1 MLADKLHYQLLTIGN
16 EQQPIIIID
25 NFVAD
30 PQGLVAYAMGQQD
43 VMPAAGHYPG
53 LRSKAP
59 KAYRAMLCQQLSPLL
74 QRVFGLASTQLTQ
87 ADCYYSMV
95 ATPVNQLTL
104 VQQLP
109 HFDQPRTDE
118 LAIMH
123 YLCGEPHGG
132 TSFYRHRSSGFES
145 IDQLRLPVYLSRL
158 ENEIQHYGM
167 PRQPC
172 YINGENVF
180 FERVKSVQAV
190 FNRAVIYR
198 CSSLHSGDI
207 PPDYQYDMNPT
218 TGRFTVASFIHS

>member
-1 MLADKLHYQLLTIGN
+1 MLADNLQYQVVSIGQ
-16 EQQPIIIID
+16 EQQPIIVID

-30 PQGLVAYAMGQQD
+30 PAGLVAYALGQQD

-59 KAYRAMLCQQLSPLL
+59 GAYQAMLCQRLSPLL
-74 QRVFGLASTQLTQ
+74 CQVFGLAAEQLTQ
-87 ADCYYSMV
+87 AECYYSMV
-95 ATPVNQLTL
+95 ATPVNQLSV

-109 HFDQPRTDE
+109 HFDQPKRDE
-118 LAIMH
+118 LAVIH

-132 TSFYRHRSSGFES
+132 TSFYRHRSSGYEYV
-145 IDQLRLPVYLSRL
+145 DQQRLQGYISRL
-158 ENEIQHYGM
+158 ENDIQRYGM

-180 FERVKSVQAV
+180 FERVTSVRAV
-190 FNRAVIYR
+190 FNRAVVYR

-207 PPDYQYDMNPT
+207 PSDYQFDMNPT